1 MKVEVIEPHGMCAG
15 VNAAIAKA
23 LTLKN
28 VYCLHELVHN
38 KIVIDELKDLG
49 FRFVERIEDVPE
61 GETVVFS
68 AHGVSPQTRKA
79 AKSRGL
85 KVDAKRPI

>member
-1 MKVEVIEPHGMCAG
+1 MKIDVIEPHGLCAG

-23 LTLKN
+23 LRLRD

-38 KIVIDELKDLG
+38 EIVVDELKGLG
-49 FRFVERIEDVPE
+49 YKFVDRIEDVPD

-68 AHGVSPQTRKA
+68 AHGVAPSVREYAYTVR
-79 AKSRGL
+79 
-85 KVDAKRPI
+85 